1 MRKIF
6 ISLLIGCMFAAVGCE
21 KNPDAIKYVESQG
34 GQLSQREIDRNEK
47 LKEEQNEEEQNEE
60 NKSTAEYEFK
70 VNSGYITESEPEI
83 NMTPTEYLHFRAKL
97 EVTIGL
103 DESTCATLHTYC
115 KYSEEIDM
123 VERALNPSI
132 YDICPELDEE

>member
-34 GQLSQREIDRNEK
+34 GQLSQREIDINEE
-47 LKEEQNEEEQNEE
+47 LKEEQNEEEQN
-60 NKSTAEYEFK
+60 
-70 VNSGYITESEPEI
+70 TESEPEI
-83 NMTPTEYLHFRAKL
+83 NMTPTEYLHFRVKL

-103 DESTCATLHTYC
+103 DESTCATLHTFC

>member
-34 GQLSQREIDRNEK
+34 GQLSQREIDINEK
-47 LKEEQNEEEQNEE
+47 LKEEQNEEEQN
-60 NKSTAEYEFK
+60 
-70 VNSGYITESEPEI
+70 TESEPEI

-123 VERALNPSI
+123 VERA
-132 YDICPELDEE
+132 

>member
-34 GQLSQREIDRNEK
+34 GQLSQREIDINEK
-47 LKEEQNEEEQNEE
+47 LKEEQNEEEQN
-60 NKSTAEYEFK
+60 
-70 VNSGYITESEPEI
+70 TESEPEI

>member
-34 GQLSQREIDRNEK
+34 GQLSQREIDINEK
-47 LKEEQNEEEQNEE
+47 LKEEQNEEEQN
-60 NKSTAEYEFK
+60 
-70 VNSGYITESEPEI
+70 TESEPEI

-103 DESTCATLHTYC
+103 DESTCATLHTFC

>member
-47 LKEEQNEEEQNEE
+47 LKEEQNEEEQN
-60 NKSTAEYEFK
+60 
-70 VNSGYITESEPEI
+70 TESEPEI

>member
-34 GQLSQREIDRNEK
+34 GQLSQREIDINEE
-47 LKEEQNEEEQNEE
+47 LKEEQNEEEQN
-60 NKSTAEYEFK
+60 
-70 VNSGYITESEPEI
+70 TESEPEI

-103 DESTCATLHTYC
+103 DESTCATLHTFC

>member
-34 GQLSQREIDRNEK
+34 GQLSQREIDINEE
-47 LKEEQNEEEQNEE
+47 LKEEQN
-60 NKSTAEYEFK
+60 
-70 VNSGYITESEPEI
+70 TESEPEI

-103 DESTCATLHTYC
+103 DESTCATLHTFC

>member
-60 NKSTAEYEFK
+60 NKK
-70 VNSGYITESEPEI
+70 NI
-83 NMTPTEYLHFRAKL
+83 LK
-97 EVTIGL
+97 
-103 DESTCATLHTYC
+103 
-115 KYSEEIDM
+115 
-123 VERALNPSI
+123 
-132 YDICPELDEE
+132 

>member
-34 GQLSQREIDRNEK
+34 GQLSQREIDINEK
-47 LKEEQNEEEQNEE
+47 LKEEQNEEEQNT
-60 NKSTAEYEFK
+60 K
-70 VNSGYITESEPEI
+70 SEPEI

-103 DESTCATLHTYC
+103 DESTCATLHTFC

>member
-34 GQLSQREIDRNEK
+34 GQLSQREIDINEE
-47 LKEEQNEEEQNEE
+47 LKEEQNEEEQN
-60 NKSTAEYEFK
+60 
-70 VNSGYITESEPEI
+70 TESEPEI